1 MKFVFVRQKKMIS
14 EIIKG
19 SILNPNWKGYCLIE
33 SKGKNSGRIIIDGIT
48 KKQAKELQKEIEKR
62 GMPF

>member
-1 MKFVFVRQKKMIS
+1 MIS

-33 SKGKNSGRIIIDGIT
+33 SKGKNSGRILIDGIT